1 MKNVFLKLAAILL
14 ICVISLSFGACT
26 DGTNEEQTDEV
37 TTEQLPEPEYTPG
50 TAYYPPGK
58 EPVERPHPKS
68 N

>member
-1 MKNVFLKLAAILL
+1 MKNYLLKLAAILL
-14 ICVISLSFGACT
+14 ICAISLSFGACT
-26 DGTNEEQTDEV
+26 DGTDDEQTDEV

-58 EPVERPHPKS
+58 EPVERPHPKT